1 MGDFMDLIALLF
13 TLLLG
18 LFILFGAFV
27 IKFFK
32 NKEKFL
38 LISLSMAFGVMV
50 SLVLL
55 ELLPSSYGLFS
66 YKTNSIP
73 LTLLIVVGILL
84 AGFFILKILDH
95 FIPDHEKEGEN
106 NLFHIGLLSSIAIMI
121 HNIIEGIA
129 VYSTVVTIFSSGL
142 LLAIGVGL
150 HNIPLGMAL
159 SSSFYN
165 KKENKYRSKKLI
177 VAISLSTFIGGLL
190 MFINASTNI
199 FGFSYLFTAV
209 MINITA
215 GMLIYISFMEIL
227 PKLIEAKDK
236 KIVLIS
242 TALGVIILLV
252 SRLLG

>member
-1 MGDFMDLIALLF
+1 MDLIALLF

-32 NKEKFL
+32 NKDKFL

-55 ELLPSSYGLFS
+55 ELLPESYELFF

-73 LTLLIVVGILL
+73 TTLLIVIGIL
-84 AGFFILKILDH
+84 AGGFLILKLLDH
-95 FIPDHEKEGEN
+95 FIPDHEKEGES
-106 NLFHIGLLSSIAIMI
+106 NLMHIGLLSSIAIII

-129 VYSTVVTIFSSGL
+129 VYSTVASMFSAGL
-142 LLAIGVGL
+142 LLSIGVGL
-150 HNIPLGMAL
+150 HNIPLGMAI

-165 KKENKYRSKKLI
+165 KEENKYKSKKLI
-177 VAISLSTFIGGLL
+177 IAISLSTFVGGLL
-190 MFINASTNI
+190 MFLNASTNI
-199 FGFSYLFTAV
+199 FGIGYYFTAV
-209 MINITA
+209 MVTVTA
-215 GMLIYISFMEIL
+215 GMLIYIGFMEIL
-227 PKLIEAKDK
+227 PRMIESKDK
-236 KIVLIS
+236 KTVIIS
-242 TALGVIILLV
+242 TVIGIIILLV